1 MGKRRRRKSRTGRE
15 SKSVVSSEEVSVLS
29 DEERVPA
36 DTYRQDDDGNTAC
49 NSAGCSSASCYT
61 SNTKTP
67 PLTRRY
73 AKLDRTM
80 MYESERLSTFI
91 NWSVPCLDPKDLAA
105 AGFFSLRDED
115 AVACNFCHLFARYWM
130 LGETPRGRH
139 ETCNPSCPFLRGES
153 AGNIP
158 LSHCRILDKLPVP
171 GQLPPLS
178 GYFTRPS
185 HEPRRYH
192 NRHPSTATGIVD
204 ASGEAVDVSAL
215 GLPRFFGITS
225 KQYESEET
233 RLISFTNWP
242 TGVKQ
247 SPEEMAEAGFVYSGK
262 LSVQL
267 YEDSWWGR
275 WACYIGYIN

>member
-1 MGKRRRRKSRTGRE
+1 MGKRRWRKSRRGRK
-15 SKSVVSSEEVSVLS
+15 SKSVASSEEVSVIS

-36 DTYRQDDDGNTAC
+36 DMYRQDDDSNTGC

-61 SNTKTP
+61 SDSKTL
-67 PLTRRY
+67 PLSRRFI
-73 AKLDRTM
+73 DIERTM
-80 MYESERLSTFI
+80 MYESKRLSTFV
-91 NWSVPCLDPKDLAA
+91 NWSIPWLDPKDLAA
-105 AGFFSLRDED
+105 AGFFSVRDD
-115 AVACNFCHLFARYWM
+115 DMVACTFCYSFAVNWKR
-130 LGETPRGRH
+130 GDIPRDRH
-139 ETCNPSCPFLRGES
+139 ERCNPGCPFLRGES

-158 LSHCRILDKLPVP
+158 SSHCRILNKLPVP

-215 GLPRFFGITS
+215 GLPRFFDITS
-225 KQYESEET
+225 KRYESEET

-267 YEDSWWGR
+267 YEDSW
-275 WACYIGYIN
+275 